1 MRYSRWLILAAI
13 ASILAFVWDT
23 YSSRK
28 QTLAKDTPAA
38 PAPLQSGLDGQHNTW
53 NHTELDGDRP
63 IYTIRASHAKQIR
76 EPSVMELEQ
85 VELQLYHKDATEFDL
100 IKTDKAEFDVAGK
113 TLYSDGQVDISMGVP
128 VEGPQHGRLLKIHTS
143 GVHFDKASG
152 KATTDRP
159 STFEFDQGNGSAT
172 GADYDP
178 NTRELHM
185 HSQVALDWRG
195 KTPESKPMHAEAGEA
210 IYRERESKVVLSPW
224 SKLTRDALHL
234 DAAVSVVLLEDGEIK
249 HAQVLSAKGVQDD
262 PGRKVEFGADRMD
275 LNFADAMVISN
286 IEGEHNSRLV
296 STTDSGRTTVTS
308 DHLDLNFLV
317 SGKESTLE
325 TASASGNSVAES
337 VPISKPGAT
346 AADTRVLKSDTIHLK
361 MRAGGKEMDSAE
373 TAGPGTLDL
382 VPNHPGQ
389 PKRFLKGDQI
399 WIAYGAE
406 NKIQSFRS
414 TNVSTRTDKPP
425 LPGQPVPPPALT
437 ESKDIFATFDPVS
450 GDLAHVEQKTDFRY
464 QEGDRQARSNLATL
478 DQQKDLMT
486 LDGRARAWD
495 PTGSVDADRIVMNQK
510 TGDYTADG
518 NVTSIREPN
527 KKGKSSSLL
536 SNDEIMQAHS
546 QKMVSTGRSPN
557 QKVHYEGNAIA
568 QQGANRIRADRLDLD
583 NERHMME
590 AHGSVVSE
598 FVDKAKGGDAQA
610 TAKSSKSVFTKV
622 RSKDLLYTEDTR
634 IAVYQGGV
642 DLNRPGLSVNSR
654 ELTAYLK
661 DSNSDSDSSLDKA
674 LADGAVKIVSTTVK
688 PGTPTRTRTS
698 TGEHGEY
705 YADEGKVT
713 ISGGQPLMVDTLRDD
728 DARGK
733 QLTWW
738 EKNDR
743 LLVDG
748 SEAAPARSTLHKG
761 KK

>member
-1 MRYSRWLILAAI
+1 MRYSRWLILAAL
-13 ASILAFVWDT
+13 ASILAFVWNT

-38 PAPLQSGLDGQHNTW
+38 PAPLQSGLDGLHNTW

-63 IYTIRASHAKQIR
+63 IYTIRAGHAKQVR
-76 EPSVMELEQ
+76 EPNVMELEQ
-85 VELQLYHKDATEFDL
+85 VELQLYHKEATEYDL
-100 IKTDKAEFDVAGK
+100 IKTDKADFDVAAK
-113 TLYSDGQVDISMGVP
+113 TLYSDGQVDINMGVP
-128 VEGPQHGRLLKIHTS
+128 VDGPQHGRLLKIHTS

-159 STFEFDQGNGSAT
+159 ATFEFDQGSGSAV

-185 HSQVALDWRG
+185 HSQVVLDWRG

-210 IYRERESKVVLSPW
+210 LYRERESKVVLSPW
-224 SKLTRDALHL
+224 SKLTRDTLHL

-249 HAQVLSAKGVQDD
+249 NAQVQSAKGVQDD
-262 PGRKVEFGADRMD
+262 PGRKVEFAADRLD
-275 LNFADAMVISN
+275 LSFADAMVIDN
-286 IEGEHNSRLV
+286 IAGDQNARLV
-296 STTDSGRTTVTS
+296 STTDSGRTTVS
-308 DHLDLNFLV
+308 SNHLDLNFLV
-317 SGKESTLE
+317 SDKESTLQAA
-325 TASASGNSVAES
+325 TATGSSVAES
-337 VPISKPGAT
+337 EPAAKPGT
-346 AADTRVLKSDTIHLK
+346 SQADTRILRSDTIRLK
-361 MRAGGKEMDSAE
+361 MRPGGKEMDSAE

-382 VPNHPGQ
+382 LPNHAGA

-425 LPGQPVPPPALT
+425 LSGQPVPPPALT
-437 ESKDIFATFDPVS
+437 QSKDILATFDPVS

-464 QEGDRQARSNLATL
+464 QEGDRQARSNTAVL

-495 PTGSVDADRIVMNQK
+495 PTGSVDADHIVMNQK

-518 NVTSIREPN
+518 NVTSLRQPE
-527 KKGKSSSLL
+527 KKGKGSSLL
-536 SNDEIMQAHS
+536 SNDEVMQAHA

-557 QKVHYEGNAIA
+557 QKVHYEGNAVA
-568 QQGANRIRADRLDLD
+568 QQGANRIRGERLDLD
-583 NERHMME
+583 NEHHMME
-590 AHGSVVSE
+590 AHGNVVTE
-598 FVDKAKGGDAQA
+598 FVDKAKGGDAPA
-610 TAKSSKSVFTKV
+610 PVPAKSSVFTNV
-622 RSKDLLYTEDTR
+622 RSADLVYAEDTR
-634 IAVYQGGV
+634 IAVYKGGV
-642 DLNRPGLSVNSR
+642 DLNRPGLSVKSK
-654 ELTAYLK
+654 ELTAFLK
-661 DSNSDSDSSLDKA
+661 DSSSDSDSSLDKA
-674 LADGAVKIVSTTVK
+674 LAEGAVKVVSTNVK
-688 PGTPTRTRTS
+688 AGTPARTRTS

-705 YADEGKVT
+705 YADEGKV
-713 ISGGQPLMVDTLRDD
+713 IIKGGPALMVDTLKDD
-728 DARGK
+728 DTRGK

-738 EKNDR
+738 EKDDR

-748 SEAAPARSTLHKG
+748 SEAAPAKSTLHKG